1 MKNLFLATLLLFT
14 TITGNCAL
22 WMVCN
27 GSQAY
32 IYEVGSDGTMVTGSV
47 VAAGPCAGG
56 QWAIPL
62 GIAPSGGCNELPCN
76 ASTSQQLHDYVV
88 VDSEV
93 ELTRQELVTIQ
104 KLTDISSGA
113 TIILDPSILGEE
125 LTAFLM
131 EYL

>member
-1 MKNLFLATLLLFT
+1 
-14 TITGNCAL
+14 
-22 WMVCN
+22 
-27 GSQAY
+27 
-32 IYEVGSDGTMVTGSV
+32 
-47 VAAGPCAGG
+47 
-56 QWAIPL
+56 
-62 GIAPSGGCNELPCN
+62 
-76 ASTSQQLHDYVV
+76 VV